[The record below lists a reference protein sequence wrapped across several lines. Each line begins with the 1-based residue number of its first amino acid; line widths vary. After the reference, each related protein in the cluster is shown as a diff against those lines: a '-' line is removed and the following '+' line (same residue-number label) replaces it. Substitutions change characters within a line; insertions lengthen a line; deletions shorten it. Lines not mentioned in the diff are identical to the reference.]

1 MMSNTILSKE
11 QKEALDKVL
20 AYSMP
25 QERTH
30 LEECICDNAGGFG
43 EPTNEDTMTDDELY
57 ALAKENSI
65 DHIWVEFYHLS
76 KVN

>member
-1 MMSNTILSKE
+1 MNCTNITPR

-43 EPTNEDTMTDDELY
+43 EPTNEDTMTDAELY
-57 ALAKENSI
+57 KYCQESGI
-65 DHIWVEFYHLS
+65 EHIWCELYVLS
-76 KVN
+76 EVK